1 MAIIKLGGK
10 NENTIGELP
19 KIGEKAPDFKLTTP
33 DLEDKT
39 IEDFKGTRVIM
50 NIFPSID
57 TNICALSVS
66 KFNSE
71 VQHLKN
77 TKVLAI
83 SKDLPFAQKRYADNE
98 QLDRIVNLSDF
109 RDGSFGKDYGV
120 EMTTGPLRGLL
131 SRAIVVLNENGKVIY
146 AQQVPEIGEE
156 PDYDAALK
164 SLK

>member
-1 MAIIKLGGK
+1 MATIKLGGK
-10 NENTIGELP
+10 NENTIGNLP
-19 KIGEKAPDFKLTTP
+19 HVGTDAPAFKLTTP
-33 DLEDKT
+33 DLEEKT
-39 IEDFKGTRVIM
+39 KEDFIGSRVIM

-57 TNICALSVS
+57 TNVCALSVS
-66 KFNSE
+66 KFNKE
-71 VQHLKN
+71 VQHLEN

-83 SKDLPFAQKRYADNE
+83 SKDLPFAQKRYADE
-98 QLDRIVNLSDF
+98 ARLDRIVNLSDF

-131 SRAIVVLNENGKVIY
+131 SRAIVVLNENGKIIH

-156 PDYDAALK
+156 PDYDAVLK